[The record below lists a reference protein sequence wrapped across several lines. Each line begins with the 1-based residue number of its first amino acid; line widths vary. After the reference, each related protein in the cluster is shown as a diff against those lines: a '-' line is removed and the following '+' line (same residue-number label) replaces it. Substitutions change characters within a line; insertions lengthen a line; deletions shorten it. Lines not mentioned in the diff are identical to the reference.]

1 MKFFCEEVRPQNK
14 SANIFLYFSANYT
27 IMTNQLTL
35 VWTEA
40 GVPQTHTIKNGQPSK
55 NPGTVRLGRDPG
67 KCDIVL
73 SHPSV
78 SGLHVEIFFN
88 QELQEYVV
96 RNLRESNPPLVDG
109 KILARGEAKLTS
121 GSHIH
126 LGQVQID
133 VVNVTEVAVTA
144 PQTVLLFGPPAPGNS
159 GPTGPSKY
167 GLQCP
172 KCSRISPY
180 AHLSAGC
187 PWCGTSLAAA
197 VSVML
202 SP

>member
-1 MKFFCEEVRPQNK
+1 
-14 SANIFLYFSANYT
+14 
-27 IMTNQLTL
+27 MTKQLNLT
-35 VWTEA
+35 WTEA
-40 GVPQTHTIKNGQPSK
+40 GVRQTQTIQNGQPTK
-55 NPGTVRLGRDPG
+55 NPGTVRLGRDPT
-67 KCDIVL
+67 KCDVVF
-73 SHPSV
+73 SHSSV

-109 KILARGEAKLTS
+109 KILASGEATLTS
-121 GSHIH
+121 GSRIH

-133 VVNVTEVAVTA
+133 VVSVFATAVAI
-144 PQTVLLFGPPAPGNS
+144 PLTVLLSAPVVQS
-159 GPTGPSKY
+159 SSSPTGPSSY

-172 KCSRISPY
+172 KCSRVSPY
-180 AHLSAGC
+180 AQLSAGC

-197 VSVML
+197 VSVVL

>member
-1 MKFFCEEVRPQNK
+1 
-14 SANIFLYFSANYT
+14 
-27 IMTNQLTL
+27 
-35 VWTEA
+35 
-40 GVPQTHTIKNGQPSK
+40 
-55 NPGTVRLGRDPG
+55 
-67 KCDIVL
+67 L

-88 QELQEYVV
+88 QELQEYAV

-109 KILARGEAKLTS
+109 KILPRGEAKLRL
-121 GSHIH
+121 GSRIH
-126 LGQVQID
+126 LGEVEIEVVKVTQVQ
-133 VVNVTEVAVTA
+133 VAA
-144 PQTVLLFGPPAPGNS
+144 PQTVLLGPPALGNS
-159 GPTGPSKY
+159 GPTGSSKY

-180 AHLSAGC
+180 AQLNVGC

-197 VSVML
+197 ASVML

>member
-1 MKFFCEEVRPQNK
+1 
-14 SANIFLYFSANYT
+14 
-27 IMTNQLTL
+27 MTNQLTL
-35 VWTEA
+35 AWTEA
-40 GVPQTHTIKNGQPSK
+40 GVRQTQTIDNGGPSK
-55 NPGTVRLGRDPG
+55 NPGSLRLGRDPA

-88 QELQEYVV
+88 QELQEYAV

-109 KILARGEAKLTS
+109 KILPRGEAKLRL
-121 GSHIH
+121 GSRIY
-126 LGQVQID
+126 LGEVEIEVVKVTQVQ
-133 VVNVTEVAVTA
+133 VAA
-144 PQTVLLFGPPAPGNS
+144 PQTVLLGPPALGNS
-159 GPTGPSKY
+159 GPAGPSKY

-180 AHLSAGC
+180 AQLNAGC

-197 VSVML
+197 ASVML

>member
-1 MKFFCEEVRPQNK
+1 
-14 SANIFLYFSANYT
+14 
-27 IMTNQLTL
+27 MTNQLTL
-35 VWTEA
+35 GWTEA
-40 GVPQTHTIKNGQPSK
+40 GVRQTQTIQNGQPSK
-55 NPGTVRLGRDPG
+55 NFGTVRLGRDPA
-67 KCDIVL
+67 KCDIVF
-73 SHPSV
+73 SDSSV

-88 QELQEYVV
+88 QELHEYVL

-109 KILARGEAKLTS
+109 KLLTQGEARLSS

-133 VVNVTEVAVTA
+133 VISVSATAVGI
-144 PQTVLLFGPPAPGNS
+144 PQTVLLSAPAVQSSPA
-159 GPTGPSKY
+159 PTGPSNY

-172 KCSRISPY
+172 KCSSVSPY
-180 AHLSAGC
+180 AQLSAGC

-197 VSVML
+197 ASVVI

>member
-1 MKFFCEEVRPQNK
+1 
-14 SANIFLYFSANYT
+14 
-27 IMTNQLTL
+27 MTNQLTL
-35 VWTEA
+35 AWTEA
-40 GVPQTHTIKNGQPSK
+40 GVRQTRTIENGQPSK
-55 NPGTVRLGRDPG
+55 NPGTVRLGRDPA
-67 KCDIVL
+67 KCDIVF

-88 QELQEYVV
+88 QELQEYAV

-109 KILARGEAKLTS
+109 KILTQGEATLRS
-121 GSHIH
+121 DSHLH
-126 LGQVQID
+126 LGQVEIE
-133 VVNVTEVAVTA
+133 VLKVTEVEVAG
-144 PQTVLLFGPPAPGNS
+144 PLTVLLSGPPVQSSSP
-159 GPTGPSKY
+159 PTGPSSY

-180 AHLSAGC
+180 AQSNAGC

-197 VSVML
+197 ASVML

>member
-1 MKFFCEEVRPQNK
+1 
-14 SANIFLYFSANYT
+14 
-27 IMTNQLTL
+27 MTNQLTL
-35 VWTEA
+35 AWTEA
-40 GVPQTHTIKNGQPSK
+40 GVRQTQTIENGQPSK
-55 NPGTVRLGRDPG
+55 NPGTVRLGRDPA
-67 KCDIVL
+67 KCDIVF

-78 SGLHVEIFFN
+78 SGLHVEILFN
-88 QELQEYVV
+88 QELQEYAV

-109 KILARGEAKLTS
+109 KILAQGEAKLKS

-126 LGQVQID
+126 LGQVQIE
-133 VVNVTEVAVTA
+133 VVNVTEVQVAA
-144 PQTVLLFGPPAPGNS
+144 PQTVLLGPPAPGNFQ
-159 GPTGPSKY
+159 PTGSSKY

-180 AHLSAGC
+180 AQLNAGC

-197 VSVML
+197 ASVVI